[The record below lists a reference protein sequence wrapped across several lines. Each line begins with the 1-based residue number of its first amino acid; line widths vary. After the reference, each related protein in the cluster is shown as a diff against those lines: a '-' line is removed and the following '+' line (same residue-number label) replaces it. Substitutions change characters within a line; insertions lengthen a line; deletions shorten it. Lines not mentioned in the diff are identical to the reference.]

1 MTNRKAVCFLT
12 GTLNAFAGAE
22 RMTAVI
28 ANGLA
33 EQGHD
38 IHVISL
44 WDPQSCFA
52 LHAGVRHHALHA
64 TRPSFKREFVSTVR
78 ALRAYFKQHRI
89 GTLVEADTMLAWFT
103 LPATLGLPVRRIAW
117 EHCHF
122 DEDLGRPLRRVA
134 RQIAARTH
142 AAVVVLTERDR
153 QRWLEATRPRA
164 RVVVIPNALAF
175 PYPAQPATRHQR
187 TVLAVGRLT
196 HAKGFDVL
204 LDAWAT
210 VRQRHPQW
218 HLVIAGSGEER
229 AALASRVHAL
239 DMADAVTLRE
249 AQTDVQSLYAN
260 AGIFCLSSRYE
271 GFGLVLIEA
280 MSYGLPVASTYCETG
295 PRELLHPDVD
305 ALTFPSENAPA
316 MADALCRL
324 IEDTSLADRL
334 AGGARET
341 ARGFALDVT
350 LARWQPLL
358 G

>member
-1 MTNRKAVCFLT
+1 M
-12 GTLNAFAGAE
+12 
-22 RMTAVI
+22 
-28 ANGLA
+28 
-33 EQGHD
+33 
-38 IHVISL
+38 
-44 WDPQSCFA
+44 
-52 LHAGVRHHALHA
+52 
-64 TRPSFKREFVSTVR
+64 
-78 ALRAYFKQHRI
+78 
-89 GTLVEADTMLAWFT
+89 
-103 LPATLGLPVRRIAW
+103 
-117 EHCHF
+117 
-122 DEDLGRPLRRVA
+122 
-134 RQIAARTH
+134 
-142 AAVVVLTERDR
+142 
-153 QRWLEATRPRA
+153 
-164 RVVVIPNALAF
+164 
-175 PYPAQPATRHQR
+175 
-187 TVLAVGRLT
+187 
-196 HAKGFDVL
+196 